1 MDKNDLD
8 KLFDKR
14 KFKFKTKFNLDKTL
28 KTDKQY
34 RQDIL
39 DQITEAYKCV
49 DSLYNPKWPEQKRI
63 ELGAITDA
71 LLQAEDYIKNY
82 DKKDFNKQVFN
93 SNINKFIKEIRNIPP
108 NWFKGE
114 KSKLRMFV
122 EYLSTDGLTILEDC
136 KELIK

>member
-49 DSLYNPKWPEQKRI
+49 DSLYNRKWPEQKRI

-93 SNINKFIKEIRNIPP
+93 SNINKFIKEIRNIPQ
-108 NWFKGE
+108 NWFEGE

-122 EYLSTDGLTILEDC
+122 EYLSMEGLRILEDC

>member
-49 DSLYNPKWPEQKRI
+49 DSLYNPKWTEQKRI
-63 ELGAITDA
+63 ELGVITDA

-108 NWFKGE
+108 NWFEGE

-122 EYLSTDGLTILEDC
+122 EYLSTEGLRILEDC
-136 KELIK
+136 KRLIK

>member
-49 DSLYNPKWPEQKRI
+49 DSLYNPKWTEQKRI
-63 ELGAITDA
+63 ELGVITDA

-93 SNINKFIKEIRNIPP
+93 SNINKFIKEIENIPQ